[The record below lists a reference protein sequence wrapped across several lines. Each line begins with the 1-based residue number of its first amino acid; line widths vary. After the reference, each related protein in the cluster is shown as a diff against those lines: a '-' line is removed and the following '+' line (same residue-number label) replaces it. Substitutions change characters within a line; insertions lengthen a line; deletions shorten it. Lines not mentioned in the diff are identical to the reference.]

1 MLFPKEIEFDVATF
15 NGDLR
20 RKVVLNSGL
29 TVILGPNGAG
39 KTHILRALK
48 QPLLALVEGK
58 KAQFISAG
66 RMGFLEQYR
75 SDFDGRRGGRP
86 QYERAHHGDKGDVAR
101 RHQIETL
108 DSGFQAL
115 TERPDV
121 LIKIQERLRKLFKR
135 ELVVEWDAGSLK
147 ISFARIDVEALPYSS
162 GREASGLLHLVGILA
177 ALYDDEV
184 GALLIDEPEV
194 SLHPQ
199 LQAFLLK
206 EILSKAGDPA
216 DGKKIIVIATHS
228 TEMVRVQRPEDLCS
242 LVFSY
247 DLVVQPVQISTDA
260 GELQSRAIASLIAR
274 MGQEHKLALFC
285 KRPLLVEGPSDVI
298 IASGL
303 ALATDTHLEAAGSQL
318 LPVVGKG
325 QMHVVSRLMRLL
337 GKEPIVLADADG
349 LADGLELANTFL
361 TNNTAADEAANISGA
376 RSAAAVASAVYGDF
390 SQLVDRNWEAIAPL
404 AKEHPYWI
412 NQKDGNEAQAKRRA
426 AFCTLFSDL
435 GLIWTM
441 QEENADWQKIR
452 QRLSAVLDLLEKV
465 GCFILRKGSVESY
478 FVAAD
483 KLTSIGKPAAAAT
496 ELEWIATATPEE
508 IDAEYG
514 DLVRCITCAAD
525 TDKINE
531 AEALRDL
538 LLSIAAPA
546 LAKFQAGS
554 SMQDIQVSARSLSA
568 GKSSLFELSKDGDGL
583 VVGLNSKI
591 LEVGSFPITLNPDAD
606 VIRVVDKALGLSGS
620 SGRRGVK

>member
-1 MLFPKEIEFDVATF
+1 MGLLERYRSDHDGHRGGVPSYDEANHGSKSDVV
-15 NGDLR
+15 R
-20 RKVVLNSGL
+20 RHQTETLNSGFQ
-29 TVILGPNGAG
+29 T
-39 KTHILRALK
+39 
-48 QPLLALVEGK
+48 LA
-58 KAQFISAG
+58 Q
-66 RMGFLEQYR
+66 
-75 SDFDGRRGGRP
+75 
-86 QYERAHHGDKGDVAR
+86 
-101 RHQIETL
+101 
-108 DSGFQAL
+108 
-115 TERPDV
+115 RPDV

-135 ELVVEWDAGSLK
+135 DLIVEWDAGSLK

-206 EILSKAGDPA
+206 EMLSKAGDPA

-228 TEMVRVQRPEDLCS
+228 TEMVRVQKPEDLCS
-242 LVFSY
+242 LIFSY
-247 DLVVQPVQISTDA
+247 DLIAPPVQISPDA

-298 IASGL
+298 IATGL

-325 QMHVVSRLMRLL
+325 QMPVVSRLMRLL

-349 LADGLELANTFL
+349 LADGLDLVNTFL
-361 TNNTAADEAANISGA
+361 TNNIADEAANVAGS
-376 RSAAAVASAVYGDF
+376 RSAITLAKEAYADF
-390 SQLVDRNWEAIAPL
+390 SQLVENDWESIAPL

-412 NQKDGNEAQAKRRA
+412 NKKDGSEVQARRRA
-426 AFCTLFSDL
+426 AFCTLFSEP
-435 GLIWTM
+435 GSAWTTKK
-441 QEENADWQKIR
+441 EHADWQKIR
-452 QRLSAVLDLLEKV
+452 KRLLAVLDLLEKV

-478 FVAAD
+478 FVVAD
-483 KLTSIGKPAAAAT
+483 RLTSIGKPAAAAT
-496 ELEWIATATPEE
+496 ELEWISTATTAE
-508 IDAEYG
+508 IDTEYG
-514 DLVRCITCAAD
+514 DLVRCIDCAAD

-546 LAKFQAGS
+546 LAKLQGGS

-583 VVGLNSKI
+583 VIGLNSKI
-591 LEVGSFPITLNPDAD
+591 LDVDSFPITLTPDAD
-606 VIRVVDKALGLSGS
+606 VIRVVDKALGLSAPPV
-620 SGRRGVK
+620 RQRVT